1 MMEWLKVAPRANVTI
16 HLCAHPHS
24 LRIHTLAKC
33 SSLHTCVVGSVVEL
47 LATDVFKLALEQ
59 VGLLPAVACRQGPHT
74 ALLGSQ
80 GQIRR
85 RNVRIV
91 PNRIKFR
98 NARNGRNGSMLVRV
112 I

>member
-47 LATDVFKLALEQ
+47 LSSHVFKLALEQ
-59 VGLLPAVACRQGPHT
+59 VSILPAVAC
-74 ALLGSQ
+74 
-80 GQIRR
+80 
-85 RNVRIV
+85 
-91 PNRIKFR
+91 
-98 NARNGRNGSMLVRV
+98 
-112 I
+112 